1 MFFCLDLHNTCN
13 TFCKQLVFIQ
23 SLVDVKLI
31 SFRYYT
37 RCSFVVDMDDYDR
50 VRISK
55 QTVALCENLEVDNV
69 VPFLIQDLIVN
80 YSDVYVRL
88 PVYTINIL
96 L

>member
-1 MFFCLDLHNTCN
+1 MPE
-13 TFCKQLVFIQ
+13 LVFIQ

-80 YSDVYVRL
+80 YSDVCV
-88 PVYTINIL
+88 
-96 L
+96 